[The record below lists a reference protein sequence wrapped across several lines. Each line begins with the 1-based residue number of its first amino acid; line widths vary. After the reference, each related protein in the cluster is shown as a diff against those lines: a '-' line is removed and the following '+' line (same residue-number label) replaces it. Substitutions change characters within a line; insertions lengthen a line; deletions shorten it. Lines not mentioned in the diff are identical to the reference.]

1 MKPKPLTSTFRIT
14 NIAIPRKLW
23 TGKAF
28 AARVGDLKKRL
39 RWEIDAKA
47 NEEIQEDNA
56 KVDCGNELEVG
67 EYVVVL
73 SKETVLPGRI
83 TKFLRKGKS
92 TASLVGASTRLCG

>member
-1 MKPKPLTSTFRIT
+1 M
-14 NIAIPRKLW
+14 W

-56 KVDCGNELEVG
+56 KVDCGNELESWGVCRRL
-67 EYVVVL
+67 V
-73 SKETVLPGRI
+73 
-83 TKFLRKGKS
+83 KGNCTSRADYKVS
-92 TASLVGASTRLCG
+92 QKR